1 MIRSLLYLQPRA
13 GDAKAVAEMYR
24 NSGVLDD
31 AAALEGCLGAELQ
44 VPLDGRGPVLVT
56 ALWRDSDAYQ
66 EWVDSPV
73 RAGHGEGLAKL
84 VEQDPGPELHGTLYE
99 IVVEATA

>member
-1 MIRSLLYLQPRA
+1 VIRSLLYLQPRD

-24 NSGVLDD
+24 SKGVLDD

-56 ALWRDSDAYQ
+56 ALWEDSEAYQ
-66 EWVDSPV
+66 GWVDSPV
-73 RAGHGEGLAKL
+73 RAGHGEELAKL
-84 VEQDPGPELHGTLYE
+84 VERNPGPGLRGKLYE
-99 IVVEATA
+99 IVAEATV